1 MGDAVGAES
10 PKTLYCKQFDD
21 LHDDSFEGS
30 MDEYRIFRE
39 VFFACDNSS
48 NKGFVNTNAINY
60 DCRYIKPA
68 DVSLCSNSG
77 KSSLTSQEDIVKEDF
92 TRKPLI
98 ECLFEDLTPSMQIN
112 HKVKASVGHFPDEKP
127 DLEDILMTAVPS
139 GGIVSCSSMQS
150 NHEVKLSVGH
160 LPDEKPDLEDILIT
174 EAPSGGIVS
183 GLYQQGGVP
192 SNHTLRYRVV
202 ESSHQGITS
211 CCYQLKQHVEPSKEC
226 EINDMVT
233 CGNRLST
240 LDQNDRK
247 ETTSKAVASP
257 ISEES
262 HASKLL
268 VIHPSVS
275 VVNKLKTH
283 RPSKPKWK
291 DSCFLRLDEEEFAMP
306 TNIKNDPRPLLRYHI
321 NRLLRKAGWVIG
333 RRKRNSKY
341 NGVGEYVYKSPGGRP
356 FREFHRAWYL
366 CGESLLAD
374 ATDYMQKSDCMQ
386 WTDMTGL
393 WTDLSST
400 VKEIDE
406 KLNLLETTSAMTHL
420 WFLLDPFAKVVFI
433 DKTIR
438 LLKEGI
444 TVKAERSLLISP
456 DAEPAAK
463 YRKISRLETS
473 GHRPCIRQ
481 DFGDDS
487 TCNQLGIRL
496 FDVPIENVP
505 ELLGGPQTVFPLED
519 NITSSPSF
527 YLYKSEREG
536 RFGYVKKAHKKS
548 RKISE
553 MRLTG
558 NHFGVRA
565 NYPEAK
571 MNEYRRGSEKSKTYG
586 LNDND
591 LLISAIVKSKKSRP
605 MKKWS
610 SRKPKPLRKRK
621 TPKGSCRLLPRNLSK
636 GSKLTLE
643 GKWSA
648 FESRTVLSWLIH
660 FGVVSLNE
668 IIQYRNLKSD
678 TIIKDGLISRDGII
692 CRCCDK
698 LLSISEFKSHCG
710 FKLNRPC
717 VNLFMESG
725 KPLTLCHLE
734 AWSLEYKSRQKT
746 PQTGQVDEMDQND
759 DSCGRCGDV
768 GELICCDNCPSAFHQ
783 TCLFEQELPEGS
795 WYCPQCRCQICGDA
809 VSDKEPSKLH
819 RALNCSQ
826 CEHKYH
832 ETCMDGK
839 GKEIGLDSDTWFCSE
854 SCYKVYSSL
863 RSSVGLMNLLS
874 DGFSWTFL
882 RCIPGDEKDH
892 SAQHV
897 VALKAECN
905 SKLAVAITI
914 LEECFLPMVDA
925 KTGIDMIPQ
934 VIYNWGSQF
943 ARLNYSGF
951 YTVMLEKDDV
961 VLSVASIR
969 IHGVKVAELPLVA
982 TCNKYRR
989 QGMCRRL
996 IGSIEEML
1004 KSLKVEMLVVSAI
1017 PTLVETWTVGFGFQ
1031 PLKEDEK
1038 RSLSETNMMVFPGAV
1053 WLKKPLY
1060 ENHGL
1065 DEKNGLQDASTSELT
1080 ALGAFEGDG
1089 LTPEHDH
1096 LSDGS
1101 LYVHETDMKTRICNG
1116 ELENM
1121 QSTEEQSNGILQMYP
1136 TKLSFDEK
1144 EPAIPDC
1151 KSFAQENTAM
1161 TGTKNGD
1168 PENVGSAEEIGSY
1181 GCLNQAYEQENG
1193 QLYDHN
1199 FSVEESNTTTKTP
1212 FHMVLSD
1219 EEHHFG
1225 LLQNGCSKK
1234 FSDVQDCGF
1243 FRDRGLNPSLDQLGS
1258 SSQGRQV
1265 KVIFHAEHTERQK
1278 QVAIPLENNAL
1289 L

>member
-1 MGDAVGAES
+1 MGDVVGAES
-10 PKTLYCKQFDD
+10 PKTLFCKQFED

-39 VFFACDNSS
+39 VFFACDSSS
-48 NKGFVNTNAINY
+48 NKGFVNTNAVNY
-60 DCRYIKPA
+60 DCHYIKPA

-92 TRKPLI
+92 MRKPLT
-98 ECLFEDLTPSMQIN
+98 ECLSEDLTSYMQSN
-112 HKVKASVGHFPDEKP
+112 HRVKLSAGHFPDEKP
-127 DLEDILMTAVPS
+127 DLEDVLMTAVPS
-139 GGIVSCSSMQS
+139 GGIVSGSSMQN
-150 NHEVKLSVGH
+150 NHKVKLSVGH
-160 LPDEKPDLEDILIT
+160 LADEKHDLEDILIAA
-174 EAPSGGIVS
+174 APLGGIVS
-183 GLYQQGGVP
+183 GLSQQGSV
-192 SNHTLRYRVV
+192 STYRTLRYCLV
-202 ESSHQGITS
+202 ESSQQGVTS
-211 CCYQLKQHVEPSKEC
+211 SCYQLRQNVNLKKEC
-226 EINDMVT
+226 EIKDMVN

-247 ETTSKAVASP
+247 ETTSKTVASP

-268 VIHPSVS
+268 VIRPSVS

-306 TNIKNDPRPLLRYHI
+306 TDIKNDPRPLLRYHI
-321 NRLLRKAGWVIG
+321 NRLLRAAGWVIG

-356 FREFHRAWYL
+356 FREFHRAWCL

-374 ATDYMQKSDCMQ
+374 ASDYMQRSDCMQ
-386 WTDMTGL
+386 WTDMTAL
-393 WTDLSST
+393 WTDLSVT

-406 KLNLLETTSAMTHL
+406 SPNLTETTSAMAHL
-420 WFLLDPFAKVVFI
+420 WCLLDPFAKVVFI

-444 TVKAERSLLISP
+444 TIKAKRSLLISP
-456 DAEPAAK
+456 DVEPAAK

-473 GHRPCIRQ
+473 GCSPCIRQ
-481 DFGDDS
+481 DFGDDN
-487 TCNQLGIRL
+487 TCNPPDIRL

-505 ELLGGPQTVFPLED
+505 ELLGGPETVFPLED
-519 NITSSPSF
+519 SITSSPSF
-527 YLYKSEREG
+527 DLDKPEGVG
-536 RFGYVKKAHKKS
+536 RFGHIKKARKKS

-553 MRLTG
+553 MKLSG
-558 NHFGVRA
+558 NHFVVRTR
-565 NYPEAK
+565 YPEGE
-571 MNEYRRGSEKSKTYG
+571 MNEAICGSKKSKTCG
-586 LNDND
+586 LNDDD
-591 LLISAIVKSKKSRP
+591 LLISAIIKSKTLRP
-605 MKKWS
+605 TKKWS
-610 SRKPKPLRKRK
+610 SRKPKRLRKRK
-621 TPKGSCRLLPRNLSK
+621 TPKGSCRLLPRNLNK
-636 GSKLTLE
+636 GSKLTVE

-660 FGVVSLNE
+660 LRVVSPNE
-668 IIQYRNLKSD
+668 IIQYRNLKND
-678 TIIKDGLISRDGII
+678 TIIKDGLISRNGII

-698 LLSISEFKSHCG
+698 FLSISEFKSHAG
-710 FKLNRPC
+710 FKLNCPC

-734 AWSLEYKSRQKT
+734 AWSLEYKSRQRT
-746 PQTGQVDEMDQND
+746 PQTGQVDEVDQND

-819 RALNCSQ
+819 RALKCSQ

-839 GKEIGLDSDTWFCSE
+839 GKEIGLDSDTWFCRE
-854 SCYKVYSSL
+854 SCSKVYSGL
-863 RSSVGLMNLLS
+863 QFRIGLMNLLS
-874 DGFSWTFL
+874 DGFSWSLL
-882 RCIPGDEKDH
+882 RCIPGDMKDH
-892 SAQHV
+892 SAQHLV
-897 VALKAECN
+897 SMKAECN

-943 ARLNYSGF
+943 ARLNYGGF
-951 YTVMLEKDDV
+951 YTVILEKDDV

-982 TCNKYRR
+982 TCNKHRR

-996 IGSIEEML
+996 IRSIEEML

-1017 PTLVETWTVGFGFQ
+1017 PTLVDTWTVGFGFQ
-1031 PLKEDEK
+1031 PLEENEK
-1038 RSLSETNMMVFPGAV
+1038 RSLSEINMMVFPGAV

-1065 DEKNGLQDASTSELT
+1065 NEKNGPKDASTSDST
-1080 ALGAFEGDG
+1080 VLGDFEGDG

-1101 LYVHETDMKTRICNG
+1101 LYVPETNIETGICNG
-1116 ELENM
+1116 ELADM
-1121 QSTEEQSNGILQMYP
+1121 HSTKVLSDGILQKYP
-1136 TKLSFDEK
+1136 TKLSFDEQ

-1151 KSFAQENTAM
+1151 NSFAQENTA
-1161 TGTKNGD
+1161 KYGD
-1168 PENVGSAEEIGSY
+1168 PENMGSAEEIESY
-1181 GCLNQAYEQENG
+1181 VFLNQALKLDEQESG
-1193 QLYDHN
+1193 QLYN
-1199 FSVEESNTTTKTP
+1199 FDLSVEEANSTTKTP
-1212 FHMVLSD
+1212 FHMVLSN

-1225 LLQNGCSKK
+1225 LLQNGCSKD
-1234 FSDVQDCGF
+1234 FADVQDCGF
-1243 FRDRGLNPSLDQLGS
+1243 FRDQVFNPSSDQPVS
-1258 SSQGRQV
+1258 PSQGSQV
-1265 KVIFHAEHTERQK
+1265 KVIFHAEHPERQK
-1278 QVAIPLENNAL
+1278 QFAVPVENNAL

>member
-10 PKTLYCKQFDD
+10 PKTLYCKQFED

-30 MDEYRIFRE
+30 MDECSIFRE
-39 VFFACDNSS
+39 VFFSCDNSS
-48 NKGFVNTNAINY
+48 EGFVNTDAINY
-60 DCRYIKPA
+60 GCHYIKPTDA
-68 DVSLCSNSG
+68 PLCSNSG

-92 TRKPLI
+92 MRKPLI
-98 ECLFEDLTPSMQIN
+98 ECLLEDLTSSMQSN
-112 HKVKASVGHFPDEKP
+112 HKVKASLGHLPDEKP

-139 GGIVSCSSMQS
+139 GGIVSCSSMQN
-150 NHEVKLSVGH
+150 NHKAKLSVGH
-160 LPDEKPDLEDILIT
+160 LPDEKPDIEDISIT
-174 EAPSGGIVS
+174 KVPLGGIVS
-183 GLYQQGGVP
+183 GLSHQGAA
-192 SNHTLRYRVV
+192 STYCTLRYRLV
-202 ESSHQGITS
+202 ESSRQGITS
-211 CCYQLKQHVEPSKEC
+211 CCYQLKQHVEPRKEC
-226 EINDMVT
+226 ETNDMVT

-247 ETTSKAVASP
+247 ESTSKAVASP

-262 HASKLL
+262 HATKLL
-268 VIHPSVS
+268 FIHPSVS
-275 VVNKLKTH
+275 VNNLKTH

-306 TNIKNDPRPLLRYHI
+306 KDIKNDPRPLLRYHI

-333 RRKRNSKY
+333 RRKRNNKY

-356 FREFHRAWYL
+356 FREFHRAWCL

-406 KLNLLETTSAMTHL
+406 KLTLLETTAAMAHL
-420 WFLLDPFAKVVFI
+420 WCLLDPFAKVVFI

-438 LLKEGI
+438 LLKEGMTI
-444 TVKAERSLLISP
+444 KAERSLSISP
-456 DAEPAAK
+456 DAAPAAK

-473 GHRPCIRQ
+473 GHGPCIRQ
-481 DFGDDS
+481 DFGDGS
-487 TCNQLGIRL
+487 TCSHLGVHL

-505 ELLGGPQTVFPLED
+505 ELLGGPETVFPLED
-519 NITSSPSF
+519 SITSSPSF
-527 YLYKSEREG
+527 DQDKYEGEG
-536 RFGYVKKAHKKS
+536 RFGYIRKARKKS

-553 MRLTG
+553 MRPTEK
-558 NHFGVRA
+558 RTR
-565 NYPEAK
+565 YPEAR
-571 MNEYRRGSEKSKTYG
+571 MNEARCGSKKSRTCG

-591 LLISAIVKSKKSRP
+591 LLIPAIIKSKTSRP

-610 SRKPKPLRKRK
+610 SRKPKSLRKRK
-621 TPKGSCRLLPRNLSK
+621 NPKGSCRLLPRNLSK
-636 GSKLTLE
+636 GSKLTVE
-643 GKWSA
+643 GKWFA
-648 FESRTVLSWLIH
+648 LESRTVLSWLIH
-660 FGVVSLNE
+660 SGVVFLNE
-668 IIQYRNLKSD
+668 IIEYRNLKDD
-678 TIIKDGLISRDGII
+678 TIIKDGLIIRDGII

-698 LLSISEFKSHCG
+698 LLSISEFKIHAG

-717 VNLFMESG
+717 ANLFIESG

-734 AWSLEYKSRQKT
+734 AWSFEYKSRQRT

-783 TCLFEQELPEGS
+783 ACLIEQELPEGS

-809 VSDKEPSKLH
+809 VSDKEPLKSY
-819 RALNCSQ
+819 RALKCSQ

-832 ETCMDGK
+832 ETCMDEK

-863 RSSVGLMNLLS
+863 QSSVGLMNHLS
-874 DGFSWTFL
+874 DGFFWTLL
-882 RCIPGDEKDH
+882 RCIPGDGKDH
-892 SAQHV
+892 SAEH

-934 VIYNWGSQF
+934 VTYNWGSQF

-951 YTVMLEKDDV
+951 YTMILEKDDV

-982 TCNKYRR
+982 TCNKHRR

-996 IGSIEEML
+996 ISSIEEML

-1031 PLKEDEK
+1031 PLKEEEK

-1053 WLKKPLY
+1053 WLKKTLY
-1060 ENHGL
+1060 ENHGFN
-1065 DEKNGLQDASTSELT
+1065 EKNGPQDESISELT
-1080 ALGAFEGDG
+1080 AMVAFKGSR

-1101 LYVHETDMKTRICNG
+1101 LYVHETNIETGICNG

-1121 QSTEEQSNGILQMYP
+1121 QSIEVQSNGIPQKYP
-1136 TKLSFDEK
+1136 TRLSFDEQ
-1144 EPAIPDC
+1144 EPAVQDC
-1151 KSFAQENTAM
+1151 KSFAQENTTM

-1168 PENVGSAEEIGSY
+1168 PENVGSAEEIKSHVF
-1181 GCLNQAYEQENG
+1181 LNQVLKLDEQETGPLHDNN
-1193 QLYDHN
+1193 LP
-1199 FSVEESNTTTKTP
+1199 VEESITTTKTP
-1212 FHMVLSD
+1212 FHIVLSD
-1219 EEHHFG
+1219 EEHHFE
-1225 LLQNGCSKK
+1225 LLQNGS
-1234 FSDVQDCGF
+1234 SDVQDCGF
-1243 FRDRGLNPSLDQLGS
+1243 FRDRVLNPSSDRLGS
-1258 SSQGRQV
+1258 SSQGSQV
-1265 KVIFHAEHTERQK
+1265 KAIFHAEHTERQK
-1278 QVAIPLENNAL
+1278 QFAIPVENRR
-1289 L
+1289 